1 MVSLNLKRC
10 GVAGATCPTAV
21 LQVHQQRCNLGWLT
35 CEARHDR
42 CKLSILSLFQSYSE
56 SLRFCW
62 HIGRSAFADFEIAS
76 ATIAQHRSLQRRSIK
91 QSHFQSLHFT
101 ACCFNPNP
109 TRKRGILWDCTSL
122 AHASGCDVSFAC
134 GKTIKAT
141 SSLARDT
148 ESLAY
153 AL

>member
-76 ATIAQHRSLQRRSIK
+76 ATIAQHRSLQRCSIK
-91 QSHFQSLHFT
+91 QSHFQTLRFTRINPINQSLGIRHEFLIRIGQYPRYNDSST
-101 ACCFNPNP
+101 
-109 TRKRGILWDCTSL
+109 KRCNRAD
-122 AHASGCDVSFAC
+122 
-134 GKTIKAT
+134 K
-141 SSLARDT
+141 R
-148 ESLAY
+148 
-153 AL
+153 